1 MAEKVLQVNFKY
13 NVPTEALIKGTVGS
27 AGTIASKLGL
37 RWKIW
42 IHNDETQ
49 EAGGLYLFEDDA
61 SADAYTEWV
70 TEQLEKNPAAS
81 DISVKKF
88 DINEDATAITRGP
101 VSTRVSS

>member
-1 MAEKVLQVNFKY
+1 MSEKVLQVNFKY
-13 NVPTEALIKGTVGS
+13 SLPTEELIKATSES
-27 AGTIASKLGL
+27 ADAIASKPGL

-42 IHNDETQ
+42 CHNDETH
-49 EAGGLYLFEDDA
+49 EAGGLYLFADEA

-70 TEQLEKNPAAS
+70 TEQLKGMPVS
-81 DISVKKF
+81 DITVRKF

>member
-1 MAEKVLQVNFKY
+1 MAEKALQVNFKY
-13 NVPTEALIKGTVGS
+13 NVPAEALT
-27 AGTIASKLGL
+27 AGTAKSADEIAAKPGL

-42 IHNDETQ
+42 IYNDETK

-61 SADAYTEWV
+61 SADAYTAWV
-70 TEQLEKNPAAS
+70 TDALENNPAAS

-101 VSTRVSS
+101 VAARVST

>member
-1 MAEKVLQVNFKY
+1 MAEKALQVNFKY
-13 NVPTEALIKGTVGS
+13 NVPIEPLMEGTVKS
-27 AGTIASKLGL
+27 ADEIASKPGL

-42 IHNDETQ
+42 VYNDETK

-70 TEQLEKNPAAS
+70 MDALESNPAAS
-81 DISVKKF
+81 DITVKKF

-101 VSTRVSS
+101 VAERVST